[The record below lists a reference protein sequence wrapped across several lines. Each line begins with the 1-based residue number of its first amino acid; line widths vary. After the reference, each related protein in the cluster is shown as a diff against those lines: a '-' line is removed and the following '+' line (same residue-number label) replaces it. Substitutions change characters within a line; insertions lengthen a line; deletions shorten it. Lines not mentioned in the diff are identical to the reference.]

1 MIYRSSNA
9 KTCGEF
15 FYMHAAVT
23 TKCVSLSICC
33 INNKYALF
41 SHSTSH
47 ITVITTVP
55 LTADMTPRRDVQHT
69 VAPVLF
75 AVAMIMS
82 MAGGGNAV
90 IANIN
95 DWYVGYMSILPKAS
109 SMMESERESEGH
121 AVVSITN
128 CARIYTLFGRASYHC
143 QSVQCQSLC
152 RCTMIYF
159 RQE

>member
-1 MIYRSSNA
+1 MIHRSSNA

-55 LTADMTPRRDVQHT
+55 LTADMTPRGDVQHT

-95 DWYVGYMSILPKAS
+95 DWYVGYMSILPKIT
-109 SMMESERESEGH
+109 SMMESERERRSCSCFNH
-121 AVVSITN
+121 KLCTN
-128 CARIYTLFGRASYHC
+128 IYIVWTRKLSL
-143 QSVQCQSLC
+143 SVRSMPKSL
-152 RCTMIYF
+152 
-159 RQE
+159 